1 MSASE
6 KGVASREALPFF
18 SATNPVASA
27 SGLASTKLPL
37 L

>member
-18 SATNPVASA
+18 RSTMLSK
-27 SGLASTKLPL
+27 LAVTCRN
-37 L
+37 